1 MQKRFAHLPSCSVGM
16 EVEEFE
22 ILAVVE
28 DFELRFVAA
37 RSKEVGAQPR
47 PSANHLPELGRT
59 PHELEKDEVHN
70 AHRIHARVHHI
81 NGNGDLRINLLV
93 RFFELVQEVLR
104 LAFVVVNDP
113 QKGPTVL
120 RVILVEP
127 LLNEKSV
134 LVVLGEDDGLSNA
147 VPSCHLDAIGHEV
160 FEHLVDGVGV
170 EEPFVEGTASDF
182 LRGFLG
188 GGVAKLLFVLL
199 LFTF

>member
-1 MQKRFAHLPSCSVGM
+1 M

-22 ILAVVE
+22 ILAVIE
-28 DFELRFVAA
+28 DEELRFVAA
-37 RSKEVGAQPR
+37 RSKEVGTQAR
-47 PSANHLPELGRT
+47 ASANHLPKLGRA
-59 PHELEKDEVHN
+59 PHELEEHQVDH
-70 AHRIHARVHHI
+70 AHRIHTRVHHVH
-81 NGNGDLRINLLV
+81 GNGDLRINLFV

-120 RVILVEP
+120 GVIFVEP
-127 LLNEKSV
+127 LLNEEGV

-170 EEPFVEGTASDF
+170 EEPFVEGTAPNL
-182 LRGFLG
+182 LRSFLG
-188 GGVAKLLFVLL
+188 GGVTELLLVLL
-199 LFTF
+199 LFPL